1 MQSEHCDFRLDEVPA
16 GADDHDV
23 FDDGDEMQLLASEPA
38 AAEPESLR
46 FCRFGFDASALDAA
60 EPGTSRGRVLVVDDD
75 GAFAQ
80 TCARMLDASG
90 YAVRVA
96 NDGWSAARL
105 AAEQHFDAM
114 VTDINLPDQNGIQV
128 LQEIRRTDK
137 DMPVILVTGCPDLDT
152 ARAAVEWGAISYL
165 LKPVSA
171 AQLDRELD
179 RALHRRRT
187 SSRMH
192 IVEDQEK
199 AQESASE
206 RFSRA
211 LGCLWMAFQPIVSWS
226 QKSIVGYEALV
237 RTNEPSLSTPLDLLK
252 TAEDLKQI
260 GLLGQRIRR
269 HVASVM
275 SACAH
280 PSPMF
285 VNLHALELLD
295 ESLFDPAAP
304 LAAFAKQIHF
314 EITQQIAVHDTR
326 DFLART
332 RRLRS
337 LGYKIAVCDVA
348 GGSSGLGRL
357 AVLEP
362 DVVKLEMSL
371 FRQIENVAVRR
382 KLMRTVVNFCQEM
395 NLPLIAEGVETEAE
409 RDSFAANGG
418 DLMQGYLF
426 ARPDFP
432 LPEPRF

>member
-1 MQSEHCDFRLDEVPA
+1 MQSECCDFRLDEVPA

-23 FDDGDEMQLLASEPA
+23 VEDGSEMQLLACEATP
-38 AAEPESLR
+38 AEPDALR
-46 FCRFGFDASALDAA
+46 FCRFGFDANALDAA
-60 EPGTSRGRVLVVDDD
+60 DPTSSRGRVLVVDDD

-96 NDGWSAARL
+96 NDGWSAARM
-105 AAEQHFDAM
+105 AAEQHFDAI
-114 VTDINLPDQNGIQV
+114 VTDINLPDSNGIQV
-128 LQEIRRTDK
+128 LQDVRKTDK
-137 DMPVILVTGCPDLDT
+137 DMPVILVTGQPDLDT

-171 AQLDRELD
+171 AQLERELD

-187 SSRMH
+187 TSRMH
-192 IVEDQEK
+192 IVEDQDKE
-199 AQESASE
+199 QEGTSE

-211 LGCLWMAFQPIVSWS
+211 LGSLWMAFQPIVSWS

-295 ESLFDPAAP
+295 ESLYDPAAP

-314 EITQQIAVHDTR
+314 EITQHTAVHDTR

-348 GGSSGLGRL
+348 GGSSGLGSL

-362 DVVKLEMSL
+362 DAVDFEMSL
-371 FRQIENVAVRR
+371 FRQIENVAASR

-395 NLPLIAEGVETEAE
+395 DVPLIAQGVETENE
-409 RDSFAANGG
+409 RDTFAANGG

>member
-1 MQSEHCDFRLDEVPA
+1 MQAEHCDFQLDEVPA
-16 GADDHDV
+16 GANDHDV
-23 FDDGDEMQLLASEPA
+23 IEDGGEMQLLAQESA
-38 AAEPESLR
+38 SAEPDSLR
-46 FCRFGFDASALDAA
+46 FCRFGFDANALDAA
-60 EPGTSRGRVLVVDDD
+60 DPGTSRGRVLVVDDD

-96 NDGWSAARL
+96 NDGWSAARM
-105 AAEQHFDAM
+105 AAEQHFDAI
-114 VTDINLPDQNGIQV
+114 VTDINLPDSNGIQV
-128 LQEIRRTDK
+128 LQDVRKTDK
-137 DMPVILVTGCPDLDT
+137 DMPVILVTGQPDLDT

-171 AQLDRELD
+171 AQLERELD

-187 SSRMH
+187 TSRMH
-192 IVEDQEK
+192 IVEDQDRE
-199 AQESASE
+199 QESTSE

-211 LGCLWMAFQPIVSWS
+211 LGGLWMAFQPIVSWS
-226 QKSIVGYEALV
+226 HKSIVGYEALV
-237 RTNEPSLSTPLDLLK
+237 RTNEPSLSTPLELLK

-275 SACAH
+275 SACSH
-280 PSPMF
+280 PSAMF

-295 ESLFDPAAP
+295 ENLYDPAAP
-304 LAAFAKQIHF
+304 LAAFAKQVHF
-314 EITQQIAVHDTR
+314 EITQQAAVHDTR

-337 LGYKIAVCDVA
+337 LGYKIAVSDVA
-348 GGSSGLGRL
+348 GGYSGLGRL

-362 DVVKLEMSL
+362 DAVKLEMSL
-371 FRQIENVAVRR
+371 FREIGNVAVRR
-382 KLMRTVVNFCQEM
+382 KLMRTVVTFCQEM
-395 NLPLIAEGVETEAE
+395 DVPLIAEGVETASE
-409 RDSFAANGG
+409 RDGFAANGG
-418 DLMQGYLF
+418 DLMQGFLF